1 MATPSSIDTLCINC
15 IRCLAMDAVEKAA
28 SGHPGLPMGAAS
40 MAYAVWDDFLRFN
53 PADPGWPDRDRFIL
67 SAGHGSML
75 LYTLLHLTG
84 YDLPLSELQNFR
96 QWDSLTPGH
105 PEHGLTPGVETT
117 TGPLG
122 QGISNAVG
130 MAMAEAF
137 LAARFNHP
145 GHTLVDHRTI
155 VIASDGDLM
164 EGVASEAAS
173 LAGHLGL
180 GKLIV
185 LYDDNHIT
193 IEGDTTLAFQ
203 EDVGRRFEAYGWQVQ
218 GIEDGNDLAS
228 LRKALEHA
236 VSASGKPSL
245 IRVRTHIAYGSPNK
259 QDTAAAHGAPLG
271 AEEVRLTKEN
281 LGWPAEPTFHI
292 PAEVRQHMK
301 APGDRGRKLQE
312 EWHTR
317 RDAYREK
324 FPAEYESWDRALRGE
339 LPKGW
344 DEALPTFDPKDGSMA
359 TRKASGAAIN
369 ALAPRIP
376 EFLGGSADLAPSTNT
391 LIKGG
396 EDFTAGNPGGRNL
409 RFGVREH
416 GMAAIL
422 NGMAVHG
429 GVRPYGATFLIFSD
443 YMRPSIRLAA
453 LMGLPV
459 IYVFTHDSIGLGEDG
474 PTHQPI
480 EHLAAL
486 RAIPNLTLI
495 RPADANET
503 VQAWRYALQKN
514 DGPVALV
521 LTRQGLP
528 IYERR
533 DVALSVS
540 KGGTILADT
549 DGTPD
554 IILIATGSEVALAM
568 EARDILGK
576 QGVAARVVSLPSW
589 EIFERQPED
598 YRNRILPPAV
608 GARLAIEAAT
618 AFGWE
623 RWTGSDGEIVGL
635 NRFGASAPGKVVMQK
650 LGFCAQN
657 VADRARALLERH
669 TQPHSGR

>member
-1 MATPSSIDTLCINC
+1 MATPPSIDTLCVNC
-15 IRCLAMDAVEKAA
+15 IRSLSMDAVEKAA
-28 SGHPGLPMGAAS
+28 SGHPGMPMGAAP
-40 MAYAVWDDFLRFN
+40 MGYAVWNDFLRFN

-75 LYTLLHLTG
+75 LYSLLHLAG

-96 QWDSLTPGH
+96 QWDSRTPGH

-122 QGISNAVG
+122 QGFSNAVG

-137 LAARFNHP
+137 LAARFNRP
-145 GHTLVDHRTI
+145 GHTLVDHRTF

-164 EGVASEAAS
+164 EGVSSEAAS

-193 IEGDTTLAFQ
+193 IEGDTALAFQ

-218 GIEDGNDLAS
+218 GVDDGNDLAS
-228 LRKALEHA
+228 LRKALEHT
-236 VSASGKPSL
+236 VSAPGKPSL

-259 QDTAAAHGAPLG
+259 QDTAGSHGAPLG

-281 LGWPAEPTFHI
+281 LGWPTAPAFHV
-292 PAEVRQHMK
+292 PDEVRQHMK

-312 EWHTR
+312 EWRAR

-324 FPAEYESWDRALRGE
+324 FPVEYESFERASRRE
-339 LPKGW
+339 LPGGW
-344 DEALPTFDPKDGSMA
+344 DQALPVFEPKDGSMA
-359 TRKASGAAIN
+359 TRKASEAAIN

-391 LIKGG
+391 LIKGAQ
-396 EDFTAGNPGGRNL
+396 DFTAGTPGGRNL

-416 GMAAIL
+416 GMGSIL
-422 NGMAVHG
+422 NGMALHG

-443 YMRPSIRLAA
+443 YMRPTIRLAA
-453 LMGLPV
+453 LMKLPV

-480 EHLAAL
+480 EQLAAL
-486 RAIPNLTLI
+486 RAIPDLTLI
-495 RPADANET
+495 RPADAHET
-503 VQAWRYALQKN
+503 VQAWRYALQS

-521 LTRQGLP
+521 LTRQALP
-528 IYERR
+528 IYEHR
-533 DVALSVS
+533 DPALSVS

-549 DGTPD
+549 EGVPD
-554 IILIATGSEVALAM
+554 IILIATGSEVAVAM
-568 EARDILGK
+568 EAREILGK
-576 QGVAARVVSLPSW
+576 HDVAARVVSLPSW
-589 EIFERQPED
+589 EIFERQPEE

-608 GARLAIEAAT
+608 GARLAVEAAT
-618 AFGWE
+618 PFGWE
-623 RWTGSDGEIVGL
+623 RWTGTDGEVIGL

-650 LGFCAQN
+650 LGFDAQN
-657 VADRARALLERH
+657 VATRARALLERLAR
-669 TQPHSGR
+669 PRSDR

>member
-1 MATPSSIDTLCINC
+1 MATPPSIDTLCVNC
-15 IRCLAMDAVEKAA
+15 IRTLSMDAVEKAA
-28 SGHPGLPMGAAS
+28 SGHPGLPMGTAS
-40 MAYAVWDDFLRFN
+40 MAYAVWNDFLRFN
-53 PADPGWPDRDRFIL
+53 PADPSWPDRDRFIL
-67 SAGHGSML
+67 SAGHGSLL
-75 LYTLLHLTG
+75 LYSLLHLTG
-84 YDLPLSELQNFR
+84 YDLPLTELQSFR
-96 QWDSLTPGH
+96 QWGSRTPGH

-137 LAARFNHP
+137 LAARFNRP
-145 GHTLVDHRTI
+145 GHTLVDHRTF

-164 EGVASEAAS
+164 EGVTSEAAS

-193 IEGDTTLAFQ
+193 IEGDTALAFQ

-218 GIEDGNDLAS
+218 GLEDGNDLAS
-228 LRKALEHA
+228 LRKAIGHA
-236 VSASGKPSL
+236 VSASDKPSL

-259 QDTAAAHGAPLG
+259 QDTAAAHGSPLG

-281 LGWPAEPTFHI
+281 LGWPAEPAFHV
-292 PAEVRQHMK
+292 PQEVRQHMK
-301 APGDRGRKLQE
+301 IPGDRGRKLQT
-312 EWHTR
+312 EWNARHH
-317 RDAYREK
+317 AYHEK
-324 FPAEYESWDRALRGE
+324 FPAEYESWERALRGE
-339 LPKGW
+339 LPRGW
-344 DEALPTFDPKDGSMA
+344 DEALPTFHPKDGAMA

-376 EFLGGSADLAPSTNT
+376 ELLGGSADLAPSTNT
-391 LIKGG
+391 LIKGD
-396 EDFTAGNPGGRNL
+396 EDFTAENPGGRNL

-416 GMAAIL
+416 GMGAIL
-422 NGMAVHG
+422 NGMALHG
-429 GVRPYGATFLIFSD
+429 GLRPYGATFLIFSD
-443 YMRPSIRLAA
+443 YMRPTIRLAA
-453 LMGLPV
+453 LMKLPV

-480 EHLAAL
+480 EQLAAL

-503 VQAWRYALQKN
+503 VQAWRYALEAR

-533 DVALSVS
+533 DPALSVS

-554 IILIATGSEVALAM
+554 IILIATGSEVAVAM
-568 EARDILGK
+568 EARDILSK
-576 QGVAARVVSLPSW
+576 EGVAARVVSLPSW
-589 EIFERQPED
+589 EIFERQPEE

-608 GARLAIEAAT
+608 GARLAVEAAT
-618 AFGWE
+618 PFGWE

-635 NRFGASAPGKVVMQK
+635 DRFGASAPGKVVMQK
-650 LGFCAQN
+650 LGFSAQN

-669 TQPHSGR
+669 TQSRSGR

>member
-53 PADPGWPDRDRFIL
+53 QDDTGWPDSDRFIL